1 MNENRKNKLEEW
13 QGMGTAALIVALFL
27 VFICGIS
34 WLISCGL
41 IYFICLCFDLQF
53 KWKIATGVWIAMCI
67 LQSVFTCRNNR
78 K

>member
-27 VFICGIS
+27 VFVCGIS

-41 IYFICLCFDLQF
+41 IYLICLCFDLQF
-53 KWKIATGVWIAMCI
+53 KWSIATGIWLIVCI
-67 LQSVFTCRNNR
+67 SQLICSKR